1 MPKILPVLHTEKLK
15 KKIKTVFRTSNDRK
29 TAYAAEIKEKTA
41 AFDQQLEEATAK
53 QLYELQKRMKAE
65 MQEKLES
72 QKAAGQKVL
81 DELEE
86 IYQQNHAQ
94 LAASCFQ
101 QMIKE

>member
-1 MPKILPVLHTEKLK
+1 MDKL
-15 KKIKTVFRTSNDRK
+15 IKNISEIEEAASSVMDSMNDRK
-29 TAYAAEIKEKTA
+29 TDYAAEIKEKTA

-53 QLYELQKRMKAE
+53 QLDELQKRMKAE

>member
-1 MPKILPVLHTEKLK
+1 MDKLI
-15 KKIKTVFRTSNDRK
+15 KKISEIEEAASSVMDSMNDRK

-41 AFDQQLEEATAK
+41 DFDQQLEEATAK
-53 QLYELQKRMKAE
+53 QLDELQKRMKAE

-81 DELEE
+81 DGLEE